1 MSEGGGQ
8 RWDAS
13 RSAAGDRNPWLIACV
28 VSIATFMQV
37 LDTAIANV
45 ALQHIAG
52 SLGADTDEAT
62 WVVTTYLIASAV
74 IIPVSGWLSDVIGRK
89 RYYMLCVAVF
99 TVSSV
104 LCGFAPNLGMLIFF
118 RVLQGLGGGGM
129 APSEQ
134 SILAD
139 TFPPW
144 RRAQAFA
151 LYGVAVI
158 VAPTVGPTLGGYI
171 TDNYSWEWIFFI
183 NGPIGVIS
191 LVLVQWLVAEP
202 EVLKKE
208 RRDLWRKGIRPD
220 WGGFLLAA
228 LFLGCLEVVLDRG
241 QQDDW
246 FQSSFIV
253 TFAALSVIALL
264 LFIPWELSRDDPIVN
279 VRLLFQRQFGTAFMV
294 MLTIGIVLFGS
305 TQFMPRLL
313 QEGFQYTA
321 YLSGLALMPGG
332 VAMLLMMPVAGQLSS
347 HVQPRTMMAVGMV
360 AVAFGMWVSTALDPN
375 TSFGWFAEIRVI
387 QVVALPLLFVPI
399 TTVAYSGIRPEDTGQ
414 ASSLINVARNLGGS
428 IGISMANTLLTQ
440 RAQFHQSRLVEHIYP
455 SSPNYQQ
462 WSGRIT
468 QFFIGQG
475 DNAVQ
480 AKAHALGW
488 IGKTIGAQ
496 ATLLSYL
503 DVFWAAAIFAAL
515 MVPVTL
521 SLKTVDLSKGTP
533 AGH

>member
-1 MSEGGGQ
+1 
-8 RWDAS
+8 
-13 RSAAGDRNPWLIACV
+13 
-28 VSIATFMQV
+28 
-37 LDTAIANV
+37 
-45 ALQHIAG
+45 
-52 SLGADTDEAT
+52 
-62 WVVTTYLIASAV
+62 
-74 IIPVSGWLSDVIGRK
+74 
-89 RYYMLCVAVF
+89 
-99 TVSSV
+99 
-104 LCGFAPNLGMLIFF
+104 
-118 RVLQGLGGGGM
+118 
-129 APSEQ
+129 
-134 SILAD
+134 
-139 TFPPW
+139 
-144 RRAQAFA
+144 
-151 LYGVAVI
+151 
-158 VAPTVGPTLGGYI
+158 
-171 TDNYSWEWIFFI
+171 
-183 NGPIGVIS
+183 
-191 LVLVQWLVAEP
+191 
-202 EVLKKE
+202 
-208 RRDLWRKGIRPD
+208 
-220 WGGFLLAA
+220 
-228 LFLGCLEVVLDRG
+228 
-241 QQDDW
+241 
-246 FQSSFIV
+246 
-253 TFAALSVIALL
+253 
-264 LFIPWELSRDDPIVN
+264 
-279 VRLLFQRQFGTAFMV
+279 
-294 MLTIGIVLFGS
+294 
-305 TQFMPRLL
+305 
-313 QEGFQYTA
+313 
-321 YLSGLALMPGG
+321 MPGG

-503 DVFWAAAIFAAL
+503 DVFWAAAIFAAS